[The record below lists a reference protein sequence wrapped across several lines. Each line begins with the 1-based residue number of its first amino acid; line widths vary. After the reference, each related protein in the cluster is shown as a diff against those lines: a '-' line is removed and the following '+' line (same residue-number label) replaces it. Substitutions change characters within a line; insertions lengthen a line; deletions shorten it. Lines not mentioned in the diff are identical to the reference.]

1 MKFFLKKKIPKK
13 IWKVSKVM
21 KALITKIEGLKLSPT
36 FKDKTG
42 KKKKSYDSLPPK
54 YTTFHH
60 LVYVA
65 RWSPTL
71 IYF

>member
-1 MKFFLKKKIPKK
+1 VVPHLILFLK
-13 IWKVSKVM
+13 SN
-21 KALITKIEGLKLSPT
+21 
-36 FKDKTG
+36 
-42 KKKKSYDSLPPK
+42 DSLPPK

-71 IYF
+71 IYFLKLKKIN